1 MVTPLVSYGYP
12 FGILWLPLWYLM
24 ITPLVSYG
32 YPFGI
37 LWLPLWYL
45 MVTPLVSSSF
55 SYIQHLFILS
65 SNYLVNGYLSEYGDI
80 DMLFIA
86 L

>member
-12 FGILWLPLWYLM
+12 FGILWLPLWYLQAFL
-24 ITPLVSYG
+24 ISN
-32 YPFGI
+32 I
-37 LWLPLWYL
+37 YL
-45 MVTPLVSSSF
+45 FYHQTTL
-55 SYIQHLFILS
+55 
-65 SNYLVNGYLSEYGDI
+65 YLSEYGDI